1 MPTYAVLG
9 ATGNSP
15 DRKINAYCRS
25 KPKLLRLV
33 PRIAD
38 NKQVEIFEGSLN
50 DIKLVANCLRGTRA
64 AFLAV
69 ASTANVPGCTIA
81 QDTARQIITA
91 CETLKRENE
100 RRPKLRVLSSASV
113 DHSLMS
119 DQPALLLRVL
129 YWAFQYVYD
138 DLKAAERFLRS
149 QEDLVSTTF
158 IRPGALCSDE
168 QRGHELDLQHA
179 KFPLSFLDLA
189 AGMLEVADD
198 DSGRYDM
205 KGVAVSAMAKDV
217 GFPREAPLAML
228 IRLLFYLF
236 PWSYRFL
243 G

>member
-9 ATGNSP
+9 ATGNVGTALLNILLQSP

-81 QDTARQIITA
+81 QDTARQVVTA
-91 CETLKRENE
+91 CETLKQENE
-100 RRPKLRVLSSASV
+100 RRPKLIVLSSASV

-119 DQPALLLRVL
+119 DQPTLLLRVL
-129 YWAFQYVYD
+129 YCAFQYVYD
-138 DLKAAERFLRS
+138 DLKAAEQFLHS
-149 QEDLVSTTF
+149 QEDLVSATF
-158 IRPGALCSDE
+158 IRPGALCNDD

-189 AGMLEVADD
+189 AGMLEVAEN
-198 DSGRYDM
+198 DSR
-205 KGVAVSAMAKDV
+205 
-217 GFPREAPLAML
+217 
-228 IRLLFYLF
+228 
-236 PWSYRFL
+236 RFL